1 MKEKFN
7 VEEISKEITG
17 KIIMKSLE
25 VLNEL
30 EDKYDE
36 KVAWWDIKFEKD
48 KTYIYGEFGEG
59 LPFEVKLEFN

>member
-1 MKEKFN
+1 MKTKFE

-17 KIIMKSLE
+17 KIIIKSLE
-25 VLNEL
+25 MLEKL
-30 EDKYDE
+30 EDEYDE

-48 KTYIYGEFGEG
+48 KTYLYGEFNEG